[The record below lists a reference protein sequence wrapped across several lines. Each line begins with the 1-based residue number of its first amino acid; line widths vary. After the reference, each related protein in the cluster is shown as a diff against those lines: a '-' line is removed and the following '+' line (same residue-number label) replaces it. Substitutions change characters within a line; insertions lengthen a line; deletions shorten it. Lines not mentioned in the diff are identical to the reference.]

1 MTANDPRMVQ
11 ETRTT
16 PDPSVLTTAQSLE
29 RAAAERTYTDGQ
41 IAIIAERIL
50 RLVQRM
56 DDRDE
61 ATKVLHETVTRV
73 PTEMQLAI
81 GHLGAV
87 VDEKFSSVNTRFTL
101 NDDRQKAEAVANE
114 TKVNAAFAA
123 QKEAAAEQNKANQT
137 AINKSEEATKESIAK
152 LAELV
157 KTGMDALSDK
167 IDDGKDH
174 RTRIEDRL
182 TRHESAALGGKDQR
196 NESRDTTRL
205 GLQVVGGVIALMLFV
220 LTILEVV
227 NIINPTP

>member
-1 MTANDPRMVQ
+1 MTATDPRSVQ

-41 IAIIAERIL
+41 IAVLAERIL
-50 RLVQRM
+50 RLIQRM

-87 VDEKFSSVNTRFTL
+87 VDEKFASVNTRFTL

-182 TRHESAALGGKDQR
+182 TRHEAAALGGTAQQAQ
-196 NESRDTTRL
+196 SRDNTRL
-205 GLQVVGGVIALMLFV
+205 VFGFIAAFAAILGIAAVILSVFAA
-220 LTILEVV
+220 TGR
-227 NIINPTP
+227 

>member
-1 MTANDPRMVQ
+1 MTATDPRSVQ

-41 IAIIAERIL
+41 IAVLAERIL
-50 RLVQRM
+50 RLIQRM

-87 VDEKFSSVNTRFTL
+87 VDEKFASVNTRFTL

-182 TRHESAALGGKDQR
+182 TRHESAALGSKDQR
-196 NESRDTTRL
+196 TEGRDQSRAIYAF
-205 GLQVVGGVIALMLFV
+205 GGFIISLVLVAIAIIGFV
-220 LTILEVV
+220 EAVKK
-227 NIINPTP
+227 

>member
-1 MTANDPRMVQ
+1 MTATDPRSVQ

-41 IAIIAERIL
+41 IAVLAERIL
-50 RLVQRM
+50 RLIQRM

-87 VDEKFSSVNTRFTL
+87 VDEKFASVNTRFTL

-157 KTGMDALSDK
+157 KTGMDALAGK
-167 IDDGKDH
+167 VDDDRAQ

-182 TRHESAALGGKDQR
+182 TRHESAALGSKDQR
-196 NESRDTTRL
+196 TEGRDQSRAIYAF
-205 GLQVVGGVIALMLFV
+205 GGFIISLVLVAIAIIGFV
-220 LTILEVV
+220 EAVKK
-227 NIINPTP
+227 